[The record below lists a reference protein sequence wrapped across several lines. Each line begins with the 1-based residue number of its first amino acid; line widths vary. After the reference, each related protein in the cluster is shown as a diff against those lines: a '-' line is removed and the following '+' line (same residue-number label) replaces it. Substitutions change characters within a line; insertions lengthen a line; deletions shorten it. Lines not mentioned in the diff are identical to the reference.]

1 MTGADSRPD
10 SLCVLSLVGSGL
22 VYPEPRRAPP
32 AVNPG
37 TASAANSRLFGLHDR
52 SSGPNRSNL
61 DFSEA
66 PE

>member
-1 MTGADSRPD
+1 MTGADSRPG
-10 SLCVLSLVGSGL
+10 SLCVLSLVGSG
-22 VYPEPRRAPP
+22 VAPP

-37 TASAANSRLFGLHDR
+37 TECAANSRLFGLHDR
-52 SSGPNRSNL
+52 CSRPNRSIF